1 WGETCLGSRTC
12 EIRSKLPS
20 SSRGEPSVFSR
31 VAFTFKYAG
40 MVSSFSTS
48 PRITTRPGREIAFMD
63 VMRTFGESTSCEPQ
77 FCDVLRP
84 ITSQRKYFTDNTCGG
99 TAGNAGF

>member
-1 WGETCLGSRTC
+1 MRYGETCLGSSTC

-20 SSRGEPSVFSR
+20 SSMGEPSAFSS

-40 MVSSFSTS
+40 TVSSFSIS

-63 VMRTFGESTSCEPQ
+63 VMRTFGESTSCAPQ
-77 FCDVLRP
+77 FCEVLRP
-84 ITSQRKYFTDNTCGG
+84 MTSQLK
-99 TAGNAGF
+99 